1 MHDFHIQQRLLHAA
15 LALLDEKNIT
25 AFAFG
30 GGTALSAFYWHH
42 RYSTDID
49 IFLYPDGSSDRL
61 DKLRRDWSDTI
72 ESIFSSIGYSGVM
85 RAPGYYLEFTIDDQS
100 KIQFFDVNPYTQTP
114 YTMEHLW
121 GHTLNIETPAEII
134 AKKIHYRGSKGHPR
148 DIFDIAVAVH
158 HDPTLFSDLTSLGR
172 INENDLNVLYA
183 TLSNICYDEE
193 RIQAYH
199 RDINAMTPNP
209 EYRVLS
215 LGAPEYLLDFVGTLL
230 SLRETTLENDE
241 LRIAEEC
248 CYEDMVEKISEH
260 NPL

>member
-1 MHDFHIQQRLLHAA
+1 MHDFVIQQRLLHAA

-49 IFLYPDGSSDRL
+49 IFLYPDGSFDRL
-61 DKLRRDWSDTI
+61 DRLRRNWSDTI
-72 ESIFSSIGYSGVM
+72 ESIFSTIGYSGVM
-85 RAPGYYLEFTIDDQS
+85 RAPRHYLELTIDDHS
-100 KIQFFDVNPYTQTP
+100 KIQFFDVNPYTQIP
-114 YTMEHLW
+114 YTIEHFW

-172 INENDLNVLYA
+172 INEEDLMILYT
-183 TLSNICYDEE
+183 TLSDICSDEE

-199 RDINAMTPNP
+199 RDISAMTPNP
-209 EYRVLS
+209 KYRALS
-215 LGAPEYLLDFVGTLL
+215 IGAPEYVCDFVATLL
-230 SLRETTLENDE
+230 YYKNSDLSSEELILTETS
-241 LRIAEEC
+241 
-248 CYEDMVEKISEH
+248 CYEEMLEKISEH
-260 NPL
+260 